1 MTTTIITIPVSAVPT
16 RATYIAHVLQSGHRP
31 GVLSGAE
38 LRGKA
43 RLYAGSYCRS
53 RDKAAVLAAAYGVTQ
68 DLILGDNRR
77 WTRVWT
83 VDGAPVRITLSAANS

>member
-1 MTTTIITIPVSAVPT
+1 MTATITIPVSAVPA
-16 RATYIAHVLQSGHRP
+16 RATYIAHVLQAGHRP

-43 RLYAGSYCRS
+43 RRYAGSYCRS
-53 RDKAAVLAAAYGVTQ
+53 RDKAAALAAAHGVKQ
-68 DLILGDNRR
+68 GLVLGDNRR

-83 VDGAPVRITLSAANS
+83 LDGAPVRIALAS

>member
-1 MTTTIITIPVSAVPT
+1 MLTITIPAAAVSA
-16 RATYIAHVLQSGHRP
+16 RATYVAHVLEAGHRA

-43 RLYAGSYCRS
+43 KRYAGSYCRS
-53 RDKAAVLAAAYGVTQ
+53 RAKAAVIAAAYGVT
-68 DLILGDNRR
+68 DGLVLSASRR

-83 VDGAPVRITLSAANS
+83 LDGAPVRITLAAAKS

>member
-1 MTTTIITIPVSAVPT
+1 MITIFIPVTVVPR
-16 RATYIAHVLQSGHRP
+16 RATYIAHVIESGHRA

-43 RLYAGSYCRS
+43 RQYAGSYARS
-53 RDKAAVLAAAYGVTQ
+53 RAKAAAIAAAYGVT
-68 DLILGDNRR
+68 DGLVLSASRR

-83 VDGAPVRITLSAANS
+83 LDGVPVCITLAAAKS

>member
-1 MTTTIITIPVSAVPT
+1 MTTIITISASVIPA

-43 RLYAGSYCRS
+43 RRYAGSYCRS
-53 RDKAAVLAAAYGVTQ
+53 RDKAAALAAAYGVEM
-68 DLILGDNRR
+68 DLVLGDNRR

-83 VDGAPVRITLSAANS
+83 LDGAPIRINLS

>member
-1 MTTTIITIPVSAVPT
+1 MTQTITIPAAAVPA

-43 RLYAGSYCRS
+43 RRYAGSYCRS
-53 RDKAAVLAAAYGVTQ
+53 RDKAAVLAAVYGVQ
-68 DLILGDNRR
+68 VDLVLGDNRR

-83 VDGAPVRITLSAANS
+83 LDGAPVRITLAAA

>member
-1 MTTTIITIPVSAVPT
+1 MTTVFIPATAVSA
-16 RATYIAHVLQSGHRP
+16 RATYIAHVLESGHRA

-43 RLYAGSYCRS
+43 KRYGGSYCRS
-53 RDKAAVLAAAYGVTQ
+53 RDKAAAIAAAHGVT
-68 DLILGDNRR
+68 DSLVLTAARR

-83 VDGAPVRITLSAANS
+83 LDGAPVRITLAAV

>member
-1 MTTTIITIPVSAVPT
+1 MTLTITIPAAAVSA
-16 RATYIAHVLQSGHRP
+16 RATYIAHVLEAGHRE

-43 RLYAGSYCRS
+43 KRYAGSYCRS
-53 RDKAAVLAAAYGVTQ
+53 RAKAAVIAADYGVEEN
-68 DLILGDNRR
+68 LVLSASRR

-83 VDGAPVRITLSAANS
+83 LAVLVAFANRAVS

>member
-1 MTTTIITIPVSAVPT
+1 MTLTITIPVSAVPA
-16 RATYIAHVLQSGHRP
+16 RATYIAHVLEAGHCA

-43 RLYAGSYCRS
+43 RRYGGSYCRS
-53 RDKAAVLAAAYGVTQ
+53 RDKAAQLAAAYGVTNG
-68 DLILGDNRR
+68 LVLSASRR

-83 VDGAPVRITLSAANS
+83 LDGAPVRITLAAA

>member
-1 MTTTIITIPVSAVPT
+1 MTLTITIPAAAVSA
-16 RATYIAHVLQSGHRP
+16 RATYIAHVLEAGHRA

-43 RLYAGSYCRS
+43 RKYASYWRA
-53 RDKAAVLAAAYGVTQ
+53 RDKAAQLAAAYGVT
-68 DLILGDNRR
+68 DGLALSASRR

-83 VDGAPVRITLSAANS
+83 LNGAPVRITLAAV

>member
-1 MTTTIITIPVSAVPT
+1 MTLTITIPVSAVPA
-16 RATYIAHVLQSGHRP
+16 RATYIAHVLQAGHRP

-43 RLYAGSYCRS
+43 RRYAGSYCRS
-53 RDKAAVLAAAYGVTQ
+53 RDKAAVLAAAHGVKQ
-68 DLILGDNRR
+68 GLVLGDNRR

-83 VDGAPVRITLSAANS
+83 LDGAPVRITLAAI

>member
-1 MTTTIITIPVSAVPT
+1 MATIITIPAVAVPA
-16 RATYIAHVLQSGHRP
+16 RATYIAHVLEAGHRP

-43 RLYAGSYCRS
+43 RRYAGSYCRS
-53 RDKAAVLAAAYGVTQ
+53 RDKAAVLAAAHGVKQ
-68 DLILGDNRR
+68 GLVLGDNRR

-83 VDGAPVRITLSAANS
+83 LDGAPVRITLAS

>member
-1 MTTTIITIPVSAVPT
+1 MTTIITIPVSAVPA
-16 RATYIAHVLQSGHRP
+16 RASYIAHVLLAGHRP

-43 RLYAGSYCRS
+43 KRYGGSYCRS
-53 RDKAAVLAAAYGVTQ
+53 RAKAAVIAAAYGVT
-68 DLILGDNRR
+68 DGLVLSASRR

-83 VDGAPVRITLSAANS
+83 VDGAPIRINLA